1 MTASRSLAINI
12 SFLSLKDP
20 LAFRDPVIR
29 ARATR
34 NPGRLNVVKI
44 ILSIINFTWRLI
56 IVDASL
62 VVEIPF
68 PFELSISY
76 PIRVSLVAPIKAIG

>member
-29 ARATR
+29 ATR
-34 NPGRLNVVKI
+34 NPSRLNVIKI